1 MPPQLQALL
10 QNRNAL
16 IGIVAGVVLLIVIVI
31 VLAVVGGGGGE
42 KAKEDPGAK
51 PLNETQKLLVSGI
64 TPGRAIEMQAL
75 LARSGIRMNMIPG
88 TGGTFDLSF
97 TEEATLNERDAAM
110 ITLVQSGLMDASIGF
125 EAFDKSDLMASREE
139 KRIKLIR
146 AQQGELS
153 RIIRKIKPIDE
164 ASVRISVPD
173 PTIFSAETQAPSVAI
188 QVTLPPG
195 ERLTRDKVRAIVN
208 LTVGS
213 VQNVTAD
220 HVALSDTNGNTY
232 NSVLNSTA
240 ELHDKME
247 EQDTYMK
254 QKVAAQLDKL
264 VGPGHYVVSVS
275 TLLRESARET
285 MVQAVDPYR
294 SGVRTK
300 QSFSERLNNNSAGGE
315 NEMSGG
321 PVSSF
326 IPPELQTEQVGQF
339 GQSTQSSKGYV
350 REGTET
356 SMENGRTQ
364 YVETSPAG
372 MVEDISI
379 AVTIDEAFLPS
390 MAKEDLQELIA
401 RSASPKV
408 VANNVTIATS
418 AFDKP
423 QGVAMDTPLPP
434 DPDPAMTW
442 LPWAIFSIA
451 TAFVIVVILIAT
463 RRSRSSEAQLQETTQ
478 EIEALRTLAQ
488 RQQEAL
494 QQQSQATQQALLQQQ
509 QQLEANQQALVNARG
524 EDARELQRTLR
535 DLRQTLQQS
544 ELPSNRQLPGTGSLS
559 SAGQSNN
566 QGSLAQAVRQ
576 WLES

>member
-16 IGIVAGVVLLIVIVI
+16 IGLVAGAVLLIVLVI
-31 VLAVVGGGGGE
+31 TLAVMGGGGGD
-42 KAKEDPGAK
+42 KAKDDPGAK

-97 TEEATLNERDAAM
+97 TDTATLNERDSAM

-173 PTIFSAETQAPSVAI
+173 PTIFSAEVQAPTVAI
-188 QVTLPPG
+188 QVALPPG

-208 LTVGS
+208 LTVGR
-213 VQNVTAD
+213 VQSVTAD

-254 QKVAAQLDKL
+254 QKVGAQLDKL

-300 QSFSERLNNNSAGGE
+300 QSFSERLNNNTNGE

-339 GQSTQSSKGYV
+339 GQSTQNSKGYV

-408 VANNVTIATS
+408 IANNVTIATS

-451 TAFVIVVILIAT
+451 TGFVIVVILIAT

-494 QQQSQATQQALLQQQ
+494 QQQNQATQQALLQQQ

-544 ELPSNRQLPGTGSLS
+544 ESPVSRQLPGAGSLAN
-559 SAGQSNN
+559 AGQANN
-566 QGSLAQAVRQ
+566 QSTLAQAVRQ
-576 WLES
+576 WLEN

>member
-16 IGIVAGVVLLIVIVI
+16 IGLVAGAVLLIVLVI
-31 VLAVVGGGGGE
+31 TLAVMGGGGGD
-42 KAKEDPGAK
+42 KAKDDPGAK

-97 TEEATLNERDAAM
+97 TDTATLNERDSAM

-173 PTIFSAETQAPSVAI
+173 PTIFSAEVQAPTVAI
-188 QVTLPPG
+188 QVALPPG

-213 VQNVTAD
+213 VQSVTAD

-254 QKVAAQLDKL
+254 QKVGAQLDKL

-300 QSFSERLNNNSAGGE
+300 QSFSERLNNNTNGE

-339 GQSTQSSKGYV
+339 GQSTQNSKGYV

-390 MAKEDLQELIA
+390 MAKEDLQELSA

-408 VANNVTIATS
+408 IANNVTIATS

-451 TAFVIVVILIAT
+451 TGFVIVVILIAT

-494 QQQSQATQQALLQQQ
+494 QQQNQATQQALLQQQ

-544 ELPSNRQLPGTGSLS
+544 ESPVSRQLPGAGSLAN
-559 SAGQSNN
+559 AGQANN
-566 QGSLAQAVRQ
+566 QSTLAQAVRQ
-576 WLES
+576 WLEN

>member
-16 IGIVAGVVLLIVIVI
+16 IGLVAGAVLLIVLVI
-31 VLAVVGGGGGE
+31 TLAVMGGGGGD
-42 KAKEDPGAK
+42 KAKDDPGAK

-97 TEEATLNERDAAM
+97 TDTATLNERDSAM

-173 PTIFSAETQAPSVAI
+173 PTIFSAEVQAPTVAI
-188 QVTLPPG
+188 QVALPPG

-213 VQNVTAD
+213 VQSVTAD

-254 QKVAAQLDKL
+254 QKVGAQLDKL

-300 QSFSERLNNNSAGGE
+300 QSFSERLNNNTNGE

-339 GQSTQSSKGYV
+339 GQSTQNSKGYV

-408 VANNVTIATS
+408 IANNVTIATS

-451 TAFVIVVILIAT
+451 TGFVIVVILIAT

-494 QQQSQATQQALLQQQ
+494 QQQNQATQQALLQQQ

-544 ELPSNRQLPGTGSLS
+544 ESPVSRQLPGAGSLAN
-559 SAGQSNN
+559 AGQANN
-566 QGSLAQAVRQ
+566 QSTLAQAVRQ
-576 WLES
+576 WLEN

>member
-1 MPPQLQALL
+1 
-10 QNRNAL
+10 
-16 IGIVAGVVLLIVIVI
+16 
-31 VLAVVGGGGGE
+31 
-42 KAKEDPGAK
+42 
-51 PLNETQKLLVSGI
+51 
-64 TPGRAIEMQAL
+64 
-75 LARSGIRMNMIPG
+75 MNMLPG

-97 TEEATLNERDAAM
+97 TDQATLNERDSAM

-188 QVTLPPG
+188 QVSLPPG

-300 QSFSERLNNNSAGGE
+300 QSFSERLNNNTNGE

-326 IPPELQTEQVGQF
+326 IPPELQTEQMRQF
-339 GQSTQSSKGYV
+339 GQSTQNNKGYV

-408 VANNVTIATS
+408 IANNVTIATS

-451 TAFVIVVILIAT
+451 TGFVIVVILIAT
-463 RRSRSSEAQLQETTQ
+463 RRSRSSEASLQETTQ

-494 QQQSQATQQALLQQQ
+494 QQQNQATQQALLQQQ

-544 ELPSNRQLPGTGSLS
+544 ESPVSRQLPGAGSLAN
-559 SAGQSNN
+559 AGQADN
-566 QGSLAQAVRQ
+566 QSTLAQAVRQ

>member
-16 IGIVAGVVLLIVIVI
+16 IGLIAGAVLL
-31 VLAVVGGGGGE
+31 VVVVVMLVVMGGGE

-51 PLNETQKLLVSGI
+51 PLTKEQTVLLEGVTTGK
-64 TPGRAIEMQAL
+64 AIEIQAV
-75 LARSGIRMNMIPG
+75 LARTGIRLDTIPG
-88 TGGTFDLSF
+88 TGGKVGLGFI
-97 TEEATLNERDAAM
+97 EGATLNDRDTAM
-110 ITLVQSGLMDASIGF
+110 ITLVQSGLMDGSIGF
-125 EAFDKSDLMASREE
+125 EAFDSSDLMASREE

-153 RIIRKIKPIDE
+153 RIIRKIKPVED

-173 PTIFSAETQAPSVAI
+173 PTIFSAEVQAPSVAI

-213 VQNVTAD
+213 VQNMTAD

-254 QKVAAQLDKL
+254 QKVSSQLDKL
-264 VGPGHYVVSVS
+264 IGPGRYVVSVS
-275 TLLRESARET
+275 TLLREASRET
-285 MVQAVDPYR
+285 MVQAVDPFR
-294 SGVRTK
+294 SGVRSK
-300 QSFSERLNNNSAGGE
+300 QAFSERLNQGAQNEGG
-315 NEMSGG
+315 MAGG

-326 IPPELQTEQVGQF
+326 IPPELQTNQLDASGQV
-339 GQSTQSSKGYV
+339 SQSSKGYV

-379 AVTIDEAFLPS
+379 AVTVDEAFLPN

-401 RSASPKV
+401 RAASPKV
-408 VANNVTIATS
+408 LASNVTIATS
-418 AFDKP
+418 GFEKP
-423 QGVAMDTPLPP
+423 QSLAIESPLPP

-442 LPWAIFSIA
+442 IPWALVSLA

-463 RRSRSSEAQLQETTQ
+463 RRSRSSEAQLQQTTQ
-478 EIEALRTLAQ
+478 EIEALRQLAQ

-494 QQQSQATQQALLQQQ
+494 LQQSQATQQAFAQQQ
-509 QQLEANQQALVNARG
+509 QQLLENQQALVNARG
-524 EDARELQRTLR
+524 DDARELQRTLR
-535 DLRQTLQQS
+535 ELRQTLQQS
-544 ELPSNRQLPGTGSLS
+544 DVAPIDRQLTGQGLASPS
-559 SAGQSNN
+559 PTANTQQSA
-566 QGSLAQAVRQ
+566 LANAVRQ